1 MPSSPRADVV
11 IADDTGATSDE
22 AQREATLK
30 FFSEFFGVP
39 VEAFVSLDPGQA
51 EYTYEPL
58 TALPDCAYRRPVGV
72 CDIDD
77 GDQDTR
83 L

>member
-1 MPSSPRADVV
+1 V
-11 IADDTGATSDE
+11 IVDEMEEPGFE

-30 FFSEFFGVP
+30 WFSEFFHVP
-39 VEAFVSLDPGQA
+39 VEAFVSLDPGQV

-58 TALPDCAYRRPVGV
+58 TALPDCAYRRPAGV
-72 CDIDD
+72 RDIDD

>member
-1 MPSSPRADVV
+1 MIV
-11 IADDTGATSDE
+11 DDIEAPADE

-30 FFSEFFGVP
+30 WFSDLFGVP
-39 VEAFVSLDPGQA
+39 VEAFVSLDSPT
-51 EYTYEPL
+51 YTYEPL
-58 TALPDCAYRRPVGV
+58 TALPDCAYRRAPGA
-72 CDIDD
+72 DLDD